1 MAEKNPQPLPSGA
14 EQEPV
19 VPREALLM
27 LWVFVSKPRP
37 HTVFWLFQIL
47 SREKDIFQALHAL
60 CEQKER
66 KCKACSKFLGWAGWR
81 RAGFIGWDGGGELG
95 NATRLWKFG
104 SGSTVRDC
112 MT

>member
-27 LWVFVSKPRP
+27 LRVFVSKPRP
-37 HTVFWLFQIL
+37 HIVFWLFQIL

-66 KCKACSKFLGWAGWR
+66 KCEAWSKFLGWVSWR
-81 RAGFIGWDGGGELG
+81 TGCIGWGGGGELG
-95 NATRLWKFG
+95 DARRLWKLG
-104 SGSTVRDC
+104 SGSSVRDC